1 MGRGLSRKCSRI
13 TASVFHYDIDD
24 VLADGK
30 RRRSRRRR
38 DVAHMHDAF
47 GVNDVK
53 VVNQFA
59 IDVQGLRANA
69 RSTRRQIVRTEFRH
83 KPLERPDESRLA
95 P

>member
-1 MGRGLSRKCSRI
+1 MGRGLSRECSRI

-24 VLADGK
+24 VLANGK

-47 GVNDVK
+47 RVNDVK
-53 VVNQFA
+53 VVNQFTV
-59 IDVQGLRANA
+59 DVQGLRTNA
-69 RSTRRQIVRTEFRH
+69 RSTRNQIVGSEFWH
-83 KPLERPDESRLA
+83 KPLERPDKSRLA

>member
-1 MGRGLSRKCSRI
+1 MGRGLSRECSRI

-24 VLADGK
+24 VLANGK

-38 DVAHMHDAF
+38 DIAHMHDPF

-59 IDVQGLRANA
+59 IDVQGLRANS
-69 RSTRRQIVRTEFRH
+69 RSTRCQVLRAEFWH
-83 KPLERPDESRLA
+83 KALECSDKSRLA